1 MFYVL
6 IAIISGVTNVVSR
19 SVNFVLSEKLG
30 VYQSTLFNYIFGL
43 AGSILILLVSGET
56 SKLFASNS
64 SDATWIAY
72 TGGLVGVAVVSLQ
85 VFLSSKVSSFYLTL
99 LLFVGQLFT
108 GIIIDCVLSGKISIW
123 QVIGGILV
131 IIGLAYNLYVD
142 RVEEVEVV
150 SE

>member
-1 MFYVL
+1 MLYIL
-6 IAIISGVTNVVSR
+6 IAILSGISNVISR
-19 SVNFVLSEKLG
+19 SINFVLSDKIG
-30 VYQSTLFNYIFGL
+30 VYQSTFFNYVFGL
-43 AGSILILLVSGET
+43 SGSLILLIVSGET
-56 SKLFASNS
+56 FKLFAPS
-64 SDATWIAY
+64 SYSAPWITY

-108 GIIIDCVLSGKISIW
+108 GIIIDCLSTGNLSIY

-131 IIGLAYNLYVD
+131 IVGLSYNLYID
-142 RVEEVEVV
+142 KKLEKETV